1 MEKNEETT
9 ATQKKNVVNKNGLE
23 FVIVEIPRTK
33 KKYRVGTLQNSQLD
47 ALAKLLI
54 GKDGQDSS
62 AMDEVLQDSKLAC
75 KAAAIYVTRGYFKL
89 KLKYWFLWRWFYYI
103 KQYDNTQLQPILS
116 AGVGSTP
123 YIDFLKTMSLLSNQR
138 TTQMRMTAREAEIIM
153 RELAT
158 KTIDSSEE
166 AKNGEVAKE

>member
-1 MEKNEETT
+1 MKQNEKTTT
-9 ATQKKNVVNKNGLE
+9 AQLNGVVNENGLDY
-23 FVIVEIPRTK
+23 VVVEIPRTK
-33 KKYRVGTLQNSQLD
+33 KKYRVGTLQNSQLE

-54 GKDGQDSS
+54 SKDGKDTS
-62 AMDEVLQDSKLAC
+62 AMDEVIQDSKLGC
-75 KAAAIYVTRGYFKL
+75 KAAAIYVTRGWLRL

-166 AKNGEVAKE
+166 TNSGEVPKN